1 MRYGNFLKSLAQSDY
16 QGGSLHQWLT
26 VLGSIEVGYPRL
38 GNGQV
43 NLSVS
48 RRICWERNF
57 NSATVRLSHVITM
70 RMHKSLLSDQSVN
83 HQISILADPDQISI
97 LVDLDQISILAD
109 DETSIWQQL
118 DCLLSPTEHENQIL
132 STTRQVQQQPST
144 AQFWPDDPITIC
156 YYKCHLTLKIPILR
170 CLVIPIAL

>member
-57 NSATVRLSHVITM
+57 NSATVRLSHVITI

-132 STTRQVQQQPST
+132 STTRQVQQQLEEPST
-144 AQFWPDDPITIC
+144 AQFWPYPSLFGHSHCIVRRQTF
-156 YYKCHLTLKIPILR
+156 TR
-170 CLVIPIAL
+170 FARTF

>member
-26 VLGSIEVGYPRL
+26 VLGSIEVDHPRL

-70 RMHKSLLSDQSVN
+70 RMHKSLLSDKSVN
-83 HQISILADPDQISI
+83 YQISI

-132 STTRQVQQQPST
+132 STTRQVQQQLEEPST
-144 AQFWPDDPITIC
+144 AQFWPDDPITC
-156 YYKCHLTLKIPILR
+156 C
-170 CLVIPIAL
+170 

>member
-83 HQISILADPDQISI
+83 HQISIL
-97 LVDLDQISILAD
+97 VDLDQISILAD

-132 STTRQVQQQPST
+132 STTRQVQQQLEEPST
-144 AQFWPDDPITIC
+144 AQFWPDDPITC
-156 YYKCHLTLKIPILR
+156 C
-170 CLVIPIAL
+170 

>member
-1 MRYGNFLKSLAQSDY
+1 M
-16 QGGSLHQWLT
+16 
-26 VLGSIEVGYPRL
+26 
-38 GNGQV
+38 
-43 NLSVS
+43 
-48 RRICWERNF
+48 
-57 NSATVRLSHVITM
+57 TM
-70 RMHKSLLSDQSVN
+70 TMHKSNQSVN

-132 STTRQVQQQPST
+132 STTRQVQQQLEEPST
-144 AQFWPDDPITIC
+144 AQFWPDDPITC
-156 YYKCHLTLKIPILR
+156 CYKCHLTLKIPILR